1 MGRVRIDQIMRMIEK
16 NAGDKPHS
24 SMQMDPSLSEPI
36 TSNNTLFLLR
46 KNIAVTGKLCVCPN
60 L

>member
-1 MGRVRIDQIMRMIEK
+1 MRMIEK

-24 SMQMDPSLSEPI
+24 SMQMDPSLSEPT